1 MAALGIGATVLAV
14 PRALSGIVAV
24 PQGAEAGISRTVAAT
39 SSTKPTTAKMPVW
52 TAPAGT
58 SPSRTHDTVPPA
70 AITGLRLVA
79 NDDATISLA
88 WDPGTD
94 NVAVKAYVVKG
105 DGFPS
110 FQTTDTK
117 ATVVWPHRTS
127 SVSVLVS
134 AVDTSGNQGQWRSLV
149 VTPPVAPAGTA
160 APGTPTTAP
169 VTTPTV
175 TADPPSSTSSTGT
188 ASVSSTPTD
197 TASTGSASTGAS
209 PVQSAAVQSPAGST
223 VPAGSASV

>member
-24 PQGAEAGISRTVAAT
+24 PQGAEAGISRTVAAI
-39 SSTKPTTAKMPVW
+39 SSTKPSIAKMPAW
-52 TAPAGT
+52 TAPAGSST
-58 SPSRTHDTVPPA
+58 SRTPDTKPPA
-70 AITGLRLVA
+70 AVTGLRVLS

-94 NVAVKAYVVKG
+94 NVAVKGYVVKG
-105 DGFPS
+105 DGFPP

-117 ATVVWPHRTS
+117 ATVAWPHRTS

-149 VTPPVAPAGTA
+149 VTPPQTSAATA
-160 APGTPTTAP
+160 TTTTPTTAP
-169 VTTPTV
+169 VTTPAAV
-175 TADPPSSTSSTGT
+175 TTDPPPSPSSTPT
-188 ASVSSTPTD
+188 AVGTPTD
-197 TASTGSASTGAS
+197 TASAGSASTDAS
-209 PVQSAAVQSPAGST
+209 AVQSAAVQSPASSSL
-223 VPAGSASV
+223 PAGSASS